1 MTKKNI
7 KKETVIQEKIRQA
20 MKEAGLTQTK
30 LANKLNVKHPLIN
43 AWLSGRRNPTVTS
56 LKKIAA
62 ATGKPL
68 QYFFENSGNVGSIG
82 DGNKIGEQ
90 NFTSNPSDI
99 ELLRKDIELLKK
111 EIEILKLKNE
121 LKDKKKK

>member
-1 MTKKNI
+1 MTAK
-7 KKETVIQEKIRQA
+7 QEKTLGKKI
-20 MKEAGLTQTK
+20 KEAMFEAELTQK
-30 LANKLNVKHPLIN
+30 DLAKKIGLKQEQISS
-43 AWLSGRRNPTVTS
+43 WIRGIRNPKTDS

-82 DGNKIGEQ
+82 DGSKIGEQ
-90 NFTSNPSDI
+90 NFTSNSADV

-111 EIEILKLKNE
+111 EIEILKLKIE